1 MSNIVAIEELT
12 PGMVIVQITKQ
23 NGPVK
28 IRKSGLVTS
37 DAMVQGLSEMGVQ
50 EVEIDP
56 EQTVEIAPAAT
67 HHRTQTQALLRGEHD
82 TSATFDK
89 SLNEQFNRSL
99 FLPTVEGLP
108 SAWKLYTKQVALFA
122 VVILGGLCIGFS
134 AATAKRWWPML
145 TAPSSVPVADSESP
159 VSQVEASG
167 DASALTTTQSSNEAL
182 GTSSNKSEQVSSN
195 IQGIGKSA
203 GLNETANTAV
213 NVNMSN
219 GGAAQQGTQANA
231 MVNNQSVG
239 NLAATQST
247 DLGAVPNTN
256 PITNTNQNTTGTQN
270 RYNNDV
276 SQRSGAEPS
285 SGYERSSSTD
295 SRLTETSGNYEGK
308 VLNEAASQ
316 SDVSVSPELM
326 ARFNAAVE
334 ALDSKAQDNTT
345 AEGQTR
351 VTVRDELPRVDQLP
365 VRLLTRLPTMN
376 FSAHMYASRPADR
389 WVRVNGR
396 QIGEGDW
403 IADRVQVVN
412 IEAQR
417 VVLSF
422 EDELFT
428 MAALTDW

>member
-1 MSNIVAIEELT
+1 MSNIVAIDNLM

-56 EQTVEIAPAAT
+56 EQTVEIAPVV

-82 TSATFDK
+82 TTAKFDK

-108 SAWKLYTKQVALFA
+108 SAWKLYTKQAALFA
-122 VVILGGLCIGFS
+122 VVILGGACIGFT
-134 AATAKRWWPML
+134 AATVERWWPMF
-145 TAPSSVPVADSESP
+145 TAQSVASVTTPERPDSPVGTVGDSSESTLDSDGAP
-159 VSQVEASG
+159 G
-167 DASALTTTQSSNEAL
+167 PSNN
-182 GTSSNKSEQVSSN
+182 SNKPASPNALQSGQDIGSSTVASN
-195 IQGIGKSA
+195 NSGNVA
-203 GLNETANTAV
+203 AV
-213 NVNMSN
+213 
-219 GGAAQQGTQANA
+219 QQGMQANGSNPPVENLSAVSGTNSSATDTQASN
-231 MVNNQSVG
+231 
-239 NLAATQST
+239 
-247 DLGAVPNTN
+247 
-256 PITNTNQNTTGTQN
+256 
-270 RYNNDV
+270 NNDV
-276 SQRSGAEPS
+276 SQRSGADS
-285 SGYERSSSTD
+285 NNDSARNSSTN
-295 SRLTETSGNYEGK
+295 SRQTASSDAYEGK
-308 VLNEAASQ
+308 VLNEEVSQ

-326 ARFNAAVE
+326 ARFNAAVA
-334 ALDSKAQDNTT
+334 ALDSKAEDGAP
-345 AEGQTR
+345 AEEQTR
-351 VTVRDELPRVDQLP
+351 VTVKDELPRVDQLP

-403 IADRVQVVN
+403 IADRVQIVN
-412 IEAQR
+412 IEAKR
-417 VVLSF
+417 VVLAF
-422 EDELFT
+422 EDEIFT

>member
-1 MSNIVAIEELT
+1 MSNIVAIENLV

-37 DAMVQGLSEMGVQ
+37 DTMVQGLSEMGVQ

-56 EQTVEIAPAAT
+56 EQTVEIAPAV

-82 TSATFDK
+82 TTAKFDK

-145 TAPSSVPVADSESP
+145 TAPASVPVADSESS

-167 DASALTTTQSSNEAL
+167 GASALTTTQSSNEAP

-195 IQGIGKSA
+195 IQGSGQSA

-213 NVNMSN
+213 NANVSN
-219 GGAAQQGTQANA
+219 GVAAQQGTQANA
-231 MVNNQSVG
+231 MVNNQSAG
-239 NLAATQST
+239 NLAATQNT
-247 DLGAVPNTN
+247 DLGAVPNKN
-256 PITNTNQNTTGTQN
+256 PITTGTQN

-295 SRLTETSGNYEGK
+295 SRQTDTSGNYEGK

-334 ALDSKAQDNTT
+334 ALDSKAQDNTP
-345 AEGQTR
+345 AEAQAR
-351 VTVRDELPRVDQLP
+351 VKVKDELPRVDQLP

-403 IADRVQVVN
+403 IADRVQIVN

-417 VVLSF
+417 VVLAF
-422 EDELFT
+422 EDEIFT

>member
-1 MSNIVAIEELT
+1 MSNIVAIDHLK

-56 EQTVEIAPAAT
+56 EQTVEIALVV

-82 TSATFDK
+82 TTAKFDK

-108 SAWKLYTKQVALFA
+108 SAWKLYAKQVTLFA

-145 TAPSSVPVADSESP
+145 TAPASVPVADSESS

-167 DASALTTTQSSNEAL
+167 NASALTTTQSSNEAP

-195 IQGIGKSA
+195 TQKSGQSA

-213 NVNMSN
+213 NANMSN
-219 GGAAQQGTQANA
+219 GGAAQQGTQSNA

-239 NLAATQST
+239 NLAATENT
-247 DLGAVPNTN
+247 DLGAVSNTN
-256 PITNTNQNTTGTQN
+256 PNTTGTQN

-285 SGYERSSSTD
+285 SGYERSSSMDT
-295 SRLTETSGNYEGK
+295 RQTETSGNYEGK

-334 ALDSKAQDNTT
+334 ALDSKAEDNTP
-345 AEGQTR
+345 AEAQTR
-351 VTVRDELPRVDQLP
+351 VTVKDELPRVDQLP

-403 IADRVQVVN
+403 IADRVQIVN

-417 VVLSF
+417 VVLAF
-422 EDELFT
+422 EDEIFT

>member
-1 MSNIVAIEELT
+1 MSNIVAIENLV

-56 EQTVEIAPAAT
+56 EQTVEIAPT
-67 HHRTQTQALLRGEHD
+67 VHHRTQTQALLRGEHD
-82 TSATFDK
+82 TTAKFDK

-145 TAPSSVPVADSESP
+145 TAPASVPVADTESS

-167 DASALTTTQSSNEAL
+167 GASALTTTQSSNEAP

-195 IQGIGKSA
+195 TQKSGQSA

-213 NVNMSN
+213 NANMSN
-219 GGAAQQGTQANA
+219 GGAAQQGTQSNA

-239 NLAATQST
+239 NLAATENT
-247 DLGAVPNTN
+247 DLGAVSNTN
-256 PITNTNQNTTGTQN
+256 PNTTGTQN

-285 SGYERSSSTD
+285 SGYERSSSMDT
-295 SRLTETSGNYEGK
+295 RQTETSGNYEGK

-334 ALDSKAQDNTT
+334 ALDSKAQDNTP
-345 AEGQTR
+345 AEAQAR
-351 VTVRDELPRVDQLP
+351 VKVKDELPRVDQLP

-403 IADRVQVVN
+403 IADRVQIVN

-417 VVLSF
+417 VVLAF
-422 EDELFT
+422 EDEIFT

>member
-1 MSNIVAIEELT
+1 MSNIVAIENLM

-56 EQTVEIAPAAT
+56 EQTVEIAPVV

-82 TSATFDK
+82 TTAKFDK

-108 SAWKLYTKQVALFA
+108 SAWKLYTKQAALFA
-122 VVILGGLCIGFS
+122 VVILGGACIGFT
-134 AATAKRWWPML
+134 AATVERWWPMF
-145 TAPSSVPVADSESP
+145 TVQNVASVTTPERPDSPVGTVGDSSESTLDSDGAP
-159 VSQVEASG
+159 
-167 DASALTTTQSSNEAL
+167 
-182 GTSSNKSEQVSSN
+182 GTSNNSNRPASPNALQSGQDIGSSTVASTN
-195 IQGIGKSA
+195 SG
-203 GLNETANTAV
+203 NVVAV
-213 NVNMSN
+213 
-219 GGAAQQGTQANA
+219 QQGMQANGSNPPVENLSAVSGTNSIATDTQA
-231 MVNNQSVG
+231 S
-239 NLAATQST
+239 
-247 DLGAVPNTN
+247 
-256 PITNTNQNTTGTQN
+256 
-270 RYNNDV
+270 YNNDV
-276 SQRSGAEPS
+276 SQRSGADS
-285 SGYERSSSTD
+285 NNDSARNSSTN
-295 SRLTETSGNYEGK
+295 SRQTVSSDEYEGK
-308 VLNEAASQ
+308 VLNEESSQ

-326 ARFNAAVE
+326 ARFNAAVA
-334 ALDSKAQDNTT
+334 ALDSKAEDGAP
-345 AEGQTR
+345 AEEQTR
-351 VTVRDELPRVDQLP
+351 VTVKDELPRVDQLP

-403 IADRVQVVN
+403 IADRVQIVN

>member
-1 MSNIVAIEELT
+1 MSNIVAIDHLK

-56 EQTVEIAPAAT
+56 EQTVEIAPAV

-82 TSATFDK
+82 TTAKFDK

-145 TAPSSVPVADSESP
+145 TAPASVPVADSESS

-167 DASALTTTQSSNEAL
+167 NASALTTTQSSNEAP

-195 IQGIGKSA
+195 TQKSGQSA

-213 NVNMSN
+213 NANMSN

-231 MVNNQSVG
+231 MVNNQSAG
-239 NLAATQST
+239 NLAATQNT
-247 DLGAVPNTN
+247 DLGAVPNKN
-256 PITNTNQNTTGTQN
+256 PITTGTQN
-270 RYNNDV
+270 RYNNDI

-295 SRLTETSGNYEGK
+295 SRQTETSGNYEGK

-334 ALDSKAQDNTT
+334 ALDSKAQDNTP
-345 AEGQTR
+345 AEAQAR
-351 VTVRDELPRVDQLP
+351 VKVKDELPRVDQLP

-403 IADRVQVVN
+403 IADRVQIVN

-417 VVLSF
+417 VVLAF
-422 EDELFT
+422 EDEIFT

>member
-1 MSNIVAIEELT
+1 MSNIVAIDHLK

-56 EQTVEIAPAAT
+56 EQTVEIALVV

-82 TSATFDK
+82 TTAKFDK

-145 TAPSSVPVADSESP
+145 TAPASVPVADTESS

-167 DASALTTTQSSNEAL
+167 GASALTTTQSSNEAP

-195 IQGIGKSA
+195 IQGSGQSA

-213 NVNMSN
+213 NANVSN
-219 GGAAQQGTQANA
+219 GVAAQQGTQANA
-231 MVNNQSVG
+231 MVNNQSAG
-239 NLAATQST
+239 NLAATQNT
-247 DLGAVPNTN
+247 DLGAVPNKN
-256 PITNTNQNTTGTQN
+256 PITTGTQN
-270 RYNNDV
+270 RYNNDI

-295 SRLTETSGNYEGK
+295 SRQTETSGNYEGK

-334 ALDSKAQDNTT
+334 ALDSKAQDNTP
-345 AEGQTR
+345 AEAQAR
-351 VTVRDELPRVDQLP
+351 VKVKDELPRVDQLP

-403 IADRVQVVN
+403 IADRVQIVN

-417 VVLSF
+417 VVLAF
-422 EDELFT
+422 EDEIFT

>member
-1 MSNIVAIEELT
+1 MSNIVAIDHLK

-56 EQTVEIAPAAT
+56 EQTVEIAPAV

-82 TSATFDK
+82 TTAKFDK

-108 SAWKLYTKQVALFA
+108 SAWKLYTKQAALFA
-122 VVILGGLCIGFS
+122 VVILGGACIGFT
-134 AATAKRWWPML
+134 AATVERWWPMFTAQSVASVTTPERPDSPVGTVGDSSKSTL
-145 TAPSSVPVADSESP
+145 DSDGAPSP
-159 VSQVEASG
+159 
-167 DASALTTTQSSNEAL
+167 SNN
-182 GTSSNKSEQVSSN
+182 SNKPASPNALQSGQDIGSSTVASN
-195 IQGIGKSA
+195 NSGNVA
-203 GLNETANTAV
+203 AV
-213 NVNMSN
+213 
-219 GGAAQQGTQANA
+219 QQGMQANGSNPPVENLSAVSGTNSSATDTQA
-231 MVNNQSVG
+231 S
-239 NLAATQST
+239 
-247 DLGAVPNTN
+247 
-256 PITNTNQNTTGTQN
+256 
-270 RYNNDV
+270 YNNDV
-276 SQRSGAEPS
+276 SQRSGADS
-285 SGYERSSSTD
+285 NNDSARNSSTN
-295 SRLTETSGNYEGK
+295 SRQTASSDAYEGK
-308 VLNEAASQ
+308 VLNEEASQ

-326 ARFNAAVE
+326 ARFNAAVA
-334 ALDSKAQDNTT
+334 ALDSKAEDGAP
-345 AEGQTR
+345 AEEQTR
-351 VTVRDELPRVDQLP
+351 VTVKDELPRVDQLP

-403 IADRVQVVN
+403 IADRVQIVN

-417 VVLSF
+417 VVLAF
-422 EDELFT
+422 EDEIFT

>member
-1 MSNIVAIEELT
+1 MSNIVAIENLT
-12 PGMVIVQITKQ
+12 PGMVIVQIIKQ

-37 DAMVQGLSEMGVQ
+37 DAMVQGLAEMGVQ

-56 EQTVEIAPAAT
+56 EQTVEIAPATT

-145 TAPSSVPVADSESP
+145 TAPAAAPTTAS
-159 VSQVEASG
+159 EASAAKKDKSEETSELVTTQNGSEMSASSENQSEQTQPTDQTGTQSGSSNVPKDEAVDIVANTSPPRNVAIESDTQADAPENSQTDVNLAATTG
-167 DASALTTTQSSNEAL
+167 DNSSETQSSQDYE
-182 GTSSNKSEQVSSN
+182 GTV
-195 IQGIGKSA
+195 
-203 GLNETANTAV
+203 LNETA
-213 NVNMSN
+213 
-219 GGAAQQGTQANA
+219 
-231 MVNNQSVG
+231 
-239 NLAATQST
+239 
-247 DLGAVPNTN
+247 P
-256 PITNTNQNTTGTQN
+256 
-270 RYNNDV
+270 
-276 SQRSGAEPS
+276 
-285 SGYERSSSTD
+285 
-295 SRLTETSGNYEGK
+295 
-308 VLNEAASQ
+308 Q

-326 ARFNAAVE
+326 ARFNAAVA
-334 ALDSKAQDNTT
+334 ALDSKAQDDKPTEEET
-345 AEGQTR
+345 K
-351 VTVRDELPRVDQLP
+351 VTVKDDLPRVDQLP

-403 IADRVQVVN
+403 IADRVQIVN

-422 EDELFT
+422 EDEIFT

>member
-1 MSNIVAIEELT
+1 MSNIVAIENLV

-145 TAPSSVPVADSESP
+145 TAPAAAPT
-159 VSQVEASG
+159 EASE
-167 DASALTTTQSSNEAL
+167 ASAAKKDKNDDTSELVATQN
-182 GTSSNKSEQVSSN
+182 GSEMP
-195 IQGIGKSA
+195 A
-203 GLNETANTAV
+203 TLE
-213 NVNMSN
+213 
-219 GGAAQQGTQANA
+219 
-231 MVNNQSVG
+231 NQSEK
-239 NLAATQST
+239 TR
-247 DLGAVPNTN
+247 P
-256 PITNTNQNTTGTQN
+256 TNQTGTQSDN
-270 RYNNDV
+270 SNVPKDEAVDIVANT
-276 SQRSGAEPS
+276 PS
-285 SGYERSSSTD
+285 SSEAAIEPNTQPDVARSNKADENVAATPGDNSSDTLSSQD
-295 SRLTETSGNYEGK
+295 YEGK
-308 VLNEAASQ
+308 VLNESEAQ

-326 ARFNAAVE
+326 ARFNAAVA
-334 ALDSKAQDNTT
+334 ALDSKAQDDTP
-345 AEGQTR
+345 AEKETKI
-351 VTVRDELPRVDQLP
+351 TVKDDLPRVDQLP

-403 IADRVQVVN
+403 IADRVQIVN

-422 EDELFT
+422 EDEIFT

>member
-1 MSNIVAIEELT
+1 MSNIVAIENLV

-56 EQTVEIAPAAT
+56 EQTVEIAPAV

-82 TSATFDK
+82 TTAKFDK

-145 TAPSSVPVADSESP
+145 TAPASVPVADSESS

-167 DASALTTTQSSNEAL
+167 GASALTTTQSSNEAP

-195 IQGIGKSA
+195 IQGSGQSA

-213 NVNMSN
+213 NANVSN
-219 GGAAQQGTQANA
+219 GVAAQQGTQANA
-231 MVNNQSVG
+231 MVNNQSAG
-239 NLAATQST
+239 NLAATQNT
-247 DLGAVPNTN
+247 DLGAVPNKN
-256 PITNTNQNTTGTQN
+256 PITTGTQN
-270 RYNNDV
+270 RYNNDI

-295 SRLTETSGNYEGK
+295 SRQTETSGNYEGK

-334 ALDSKAQDNTT
+334 ALDSKAQDNTP
-345 AEGQTR
+345 AEAQAR
-351 VTVRDELPRVDQLP
+351 VKVKDELPRVDQLP

-403 IADRVQVVN
+403 IADRVQIVN

-417 VVLSF
+417 VVLAF
-422 EDELFT
+422 EDEIFT

>member
-1 MSNIVAIEELT
+1 MSNIVAIENLM

-56 EQTVEIAPAAT
+56 EQTVEIAPVV

-82 TSATFDK
+82 TTAKFDK

-108 SAWKLYTKQVALFA
+108 SAWKLYTKQAALFA
-122 VVILGGLCIGFS
+122 VVILGGACIGFT
-134 AATAKRWWPML
+134 AATVERWWPMF
-145 TAPSSVPVADSESP
+145 TAQSVASVTTPERPDSP
-159 VSQVEASG
+159 VGTVG
-167 DASALTTTQSSNEAL
+167 DSAESTLDSDGAPGPSNN
-182 GTSSNKSEQVSSN
+182 SNKPASPNALQSGQDIGSSTVASN
-195 IQGIGKSA
+195 NSGNVA
-203 GLNETANTAV
+203 AV
-213 NVNMSN
+213 
-219 GGAAQQGTQANA
+219 QQGMQANGSNPPVENLSAVSGTNSSATDTQA
-231 MVNNQSVG
+231 S
-239 NLAATQST
+239 
-247 DLGAVPNTN
+247 
-256 PITNTNQNTTGTQN
+256 
-270 RYNNDV
+270 YNNDV
-276 SQRSGAEPS
+276 SQRSGGDSNNDSA
-285 SGYERSSSTD
+285 RNSSTN
-295 SRLTETSGNYEGK
+295 SRQTASSDEYEGK
-308 VLNEAASQ
+308 VLNEESSQ

-326 ARFNAAVE
+326 ARFNAAVA
-334 ALDSKAQDNTT
+334 ALDSKAEDGAP
-345 AEGQTR
+345 AEEQTR
-351 VTVRDELPRVDQLP
+351 VTVKDELPRVDHLP

-403 IADRVQVVN
+403 IADRVQIVN

-417 VVLSF
+417 VVLAF
-422 EDELFT
+422 EDEIFT

>member
-1 MSNIVAIEELT
+1 MSNIVAIENVK
-12 PGMVIVQITKQ
+12 PGMVIVQILKQ

-56 EQTVEIAPAAT
+56 DQTVEIAPAV

-82 TSATFDK
+82 TTAKFDK

-108 SAWKLYTKQVALFA
+108 SAWKLYTKQIALFA
-122 VVILGGLCIGFS
+122 VVIIVGLGIGFC
-134 AATAKRWWPML
+134 AATIERWWPIVTSQ
-145 TAPSSVPVADSESP
+145 TAKLESSPAAETKNSTTDNENNEGTPSLHAAQNREELKQASVKGASESDTTSQTTQGNVGQNNSQGDSAGSQPISPSGTSGSVGQTGGASSQADGLNAEVQQPLANPVAQSESERGS
-159 VSQVEASG
+159 VDANGKEAAQSQP
-167 DASALTTTQSSNEAL
+167 AL
-182 GTSSNKSEQVSSN
+182 G
-195 IQGIGKSA
+195 GD
-203 GLNETANTAV
+203 TA
-213 NVNMSN
+213 
-219 GGAAQQGTQANA
+219 Q
-231 MVNNQSVG
+231 
-239 NLAATQST
+239 
-247 DLGAVPNTN
+247 
-256 PITNTNQNTTGTQN
+256 
-270 RYNNDV
+270 
-276 SQRSGAEPS
+276 E
-285 SGYERSSSTD
+285 
-295 SRLTETSGNYEGK
+295 YEGK
-308 VLNEAASQ
+308 VLNEDTSN

-334 ALDSKAQDNTT
+334 ALDTKAQDN
-345 AEGQTR
+345 ER
-351 VTVRDELPRVDQLP
+351 PDENVLTVKDDIPRVDQLP

-376 FSAHMYASRPADR
+376 FSAHMYASRTADR

-396 QIGEGDW
+396 QLGEGDW
-403 IADRVQVVN
+403 IADKVQIIN

>member
-1 MSNIVAIEELT
+1 M

-56 EQTVEIAPAAT
+56 EQTVEIAPVV

-82 TSATFDK
+82 TTAKFDK

-108 SAWKLYTKQVALFA
+108 SAWKLYTKQAALFA
-122 VVILGGLCIGFS
+122 VVILGGACIGFT
-134 AATAKRWWPML
+134 AATVERWWPMF
-145 TAPSSVPVADSESP
+145 TAQSVASVTTPERPDSPVGTVGDSSESTLDSDGAP
-159 VSQVEASG
+159 
-167 DASALTTTQSSNEAL
+167 
-182 GTSSNKSEQVSSN
+182 GTSNNSNKPASPNAQQSGQDIGSSTVASN
-195 IQGIGKSA
+195 NSG
-203 GLNETANTAV
+203 
-213 NVNMSN
+213 NVA
-219 GGAAQQGTQANA
+219 AAQQGMQANGSNPPVENLSAVSGTNSSATDTQA
-231 MVNNQSVG
+231 S
-239 NLAATQST
+239 
-247 DLGAVPNTN
+247 
-256 PITNTNQNTTGTQN
+256 
-270 RYNNDV
+270 YNNDV
-276 SQRSGAEPS
+276 SQRSGADS
-285 SGYERSSSTD
+285 NNDSARNSSTN
-295 SRLTETSGNYEGK
+295 SRQTASSDEYEGK
-308 VLNEAASQ
+308 VLNEEASQ

-326 ARFNAAVE
+326 ARFNAAVA
-334 ALDSKAQDNTT
+334 ALDSKAEDGAP
-345 AEGQTR
+345 AEEQTR
-351 VTVRDELPRVDQLP
+351 VTVKDELPRVDQLP

-403 IADRVQVVN
+403 IADRVQIVN

>member
-1 MSNIVAIEELT
+1 MSNIVAIENLM

-56 EQTVEIAPAAT
+56 EQTVEIAPVV

-82 TSATFDK
+82 TTAKFDK

-108 SAWKLYTKQVALFA
+108 SAWKLYTKQAALFA
-122 VVILGGLCIGFS
+122 VVILGGACIGFT
-134 AATAKRWWPML
+134 AATVERWWPMF
-145 TAPSSVPVADSESP
+145 TAQSVASVTTPERPDSPVGTVGDSSESTLDSDGTP
-159 VSQVEASG
+159 
-167 DASALTTTQSSNEAL
+167 
-182 GTSSNKSEQVSSN
+182 GTSNNSNKPASPNAQQSGQDIGSSTVASTN
-195 IQGIGKSA
+195 SG
-203 GLNETANTAV
+203 
-213 NVNMSN
+213 NVA
-219 GGAAQQGTQANA
+219 AAQQGTQANDSKQP
-231 MVNNQSVG
+231 VE
-239 NLAATQST
+239 NLSAVSGTNSSAT
-247 DLGAVPNTN
+247 D
-256 PITNTNQNTTGTQN
+256 TQAS
-270 RYNNDV
+270 YNNDV
-276 SQRSGAEPS
+276 SQRSGADS
-285 SGYERSSSTD
+285 NNDSARNSSTN
-295 SRLTETSGNYEGK
+295 SRQTASSDEYEGK
-308 VLNEAASQ
+308 VLNEEASQ

-326 ARFNAAVE
+326 ARFNAAVA
-334 ALDSKAQDNTT
+334 ALDSKAEDGAP
-345 AEGQTR
+345 AEEQTR
-351 VTVRDELPRVDQLP
+351 VTVKDELPRVDQLP

-403 IADRVQVVN
+403 IADRVQIVN

>member
-1 MSNIVAIEELT
+1 MSNIVAIENLM

-56 EQTVEIAPAAT
+56 EQTVEIAPVV

-82 TSATFDK
+82 TTAKFDK

-108 SAWKLYTKQVALFA
+108 SAWKLYTKQAALFA
-122 VVILGGLCIGFS
+122 VVILGGACIGFT
-134 AATAKRWWPML
+134 AATVERWWPMF
-145 TAPSSVPVADSESP
+145 TAQSVASVTTPERPDSPVGTVGDSSESTLDSDGAP
-159 VSQVEASG
+159 
-167 DASALTTTQSSNEAL
+167 
-182 GTSSNKSEQVSSN
+182 GTSNNSNKPASPNAQQSGQDIGSSTVASTN
-195 IQGIGKSA
+195 SG
-203 GLNETANTAV
+203 
-213 NVNMSN
+213 NVA
-219 GGAAQQGTQANA
+219 AAQQGTQANDSKQP
-231 MVNNQSVG
+231 VE
-239 NLAATQST
+239 NLSAVSGTNSSAT
-247 DLGAVPNTN
+247 D
-256 PITNTNQNTTGTQN
+256 TQAS
-270 RYNNDV
+270 YNNDV
-276 SQRSGAEPS
+276 SQRSGADS
-285 SGYERSSSTD
+285 NNDSARNSSTN
-295 SRLTETSGNYEGK
+295 SRQTASSDEYEGK
-308 VLNEAASQ
+308 VLNEEASQ

-326 ARFNAAVE
+326 ARFNAAVA
-334 ALDSKAQDNTT
+334 ALDSKAEDGAP
-345 AEGQTR
+345 AEEQTR
-351 VTVRDELPRVDQLP
+351 VTVKDELPRVDQLP

-403 IADRVQVVN
+403 IADRVQIVN

>member
-1 MSNIVAIEELT
+1 MSNIVAIENLM

-56 EQTVEIAPAAT
+56 EQTVEIAPVV

-82 TSATFDK
+82 TTAKFDK

-108 SAWKLYTKQVALFA
+108 SAWKLYTKQAALFA
-122 VVILGGLCIGFS
+122 VVILGGACIGFT
-134 AATAKRWWPML
+134 AATVERWWPMF
-145 TAPSSVPVADSESP
+145 TAQSVASVTTPERPDSPVGTVGDSSESTLDSDGTP
-159 VSQVEASG
+159 
-167 DASALTTTQSSNEAL
+167 
-182 GTSSNKSEQVSSN
+182 GTSNNSNKPASPNAQQSGQDIGSSTVAITNSGNVS
-195 IQGIGKSA
+195 
-203 GLNETANTAV
+203 AV
-213 NVNMSN
+213 
-219 GGAAQQGTQANA
+219 QQGTQANDSKQP
-231 MVNNQSVG
+231 VE
-239 NLAATQST
+239 NLSAVSGTNSSAT
-247 DLGAVPNTN
+247 D
-256 PITNTNQNTTGTQN
+256 TQAS
-270 RYNNDV
+270 YNNDV
-276 SQRSGAEPS
+276 SQRSGADS
-285 SGYERSSSTD
+285 NNDSARNSSTN
-295 SRLTETSGNYEGK
+295 SRQTASSDAYEGK
-308 VLNEAASQ
+308 VLNEEASQ

-326 ARFNAAVE
+326 ARFNAAVA
-334 ALDSKAQDNTT
+334 ALDSKAEDGAP
-345 AEGQTR
+345 AEEQTR
-351 VTVRDELPRVDQLP
+351 VTVKDELPRVDQLP

-403 IADRVQVVN
+403 IADRVQIVN